1 MGFTDMAN
9 RLDSMLTEKQRLAMM
24 ADMMGN
30 PDAENMNVLARTAS
44 IPAMPENYIQNSGT
58 GAVTSLDEFAP
69 NALMRQMQPALDYK
83 SGPVEMGGMKGYRLA
98 GDPFTVQMADGSR
111 LSLGNDMEAGM
122 KRDTQR
128 AQMEAARLKN
138 QEAAVDIQTKQ
149 MNLNDLRGADSVAPT
164 AMQTAQA
171 MGVPAA
177 PQTAFNGMSRKGRED
192 LQKRE
197 ILQAEKRLAEQ
208 EADARGLGSI
218 ASDAA
223 RFKTL
228 NERTDTGPVI
238 GSDPVAWLRGL
249 GNDDVQEMKGIQA
262 RLTPKM
268 REPGSGATSDFDA
281 KMFQSALFGLN
292 KNKGANEAI
301 ANAMILKAK
310 AEKDRVAFNSAYLQA
325 NNTLRGADSA
335 WSKYATDNP
344 IFDPTSQGMPRIN
357 PKRQEWS
364 TYFSGQQQTPRGG
377 ASGSFD
383 TEQSAHPA
391 DIQELLKRHG
401 G

>member
-24 ADMMGN
+24 ADM
-30 PDAENMNVLARTAS
+30 
-44 IPAMPENYIQNSGT
+44 PENYIQNSRT
-58 GAVTSLDEFAP
+58 GAITGLDEFAQP

-83 SGPVEMGGMKGYRLA
+83 SGPVEIGGMKGYRLVD
-98 GDPFTVQMADGSR
+98 DPFTVLMQNGTK

-122 KRDTQR
+122 KRDQQR
-128 AQMEAARLKN
+128 AQMEAARLGNLDKSV
-138 QEAAVDIQTKQ
+138 EIQTKQ
-149 MNLNDLRGADSVAPT
+149 LNLNDLRGADSAAPT

-171 MGVPAA
+171 MGVPVA

-218 ASDAA
+218 ASDAQ

-228 NERTDTGPVI
+228 NERTDTGPIV
-238 GSDPVAWLRGL
+238 GSAPIAWVRGL
-249 GNDDVQEMKGIQA
+249 GNDDVQEMKGIQD

-325 NNTLRGADSA
+325 NNTLRGADAA

-344 IFDPTSQGMPRIN
+344 IFDPTSEGVPKIN
-357 PKRQEWS
+357 PNRQDWGS
-364 TYFSGQQQTPRGG
+364 YFSGQQQTPQGG
-377 ASGSFD
+377 APASSGTVRINSD
-383 TEQSAHPA
+383 A
-391 DIQELLKRHG
+391 DYAALPSGATFVGPDGKTRRKP
-401 G
+401 